1 MLGTD
6 PRPEMIDYVLTIG
19 VKNNQTQAVVHDNF
33 QVLLK
38 DKTTEL
44 VYWLFDVLAPM
55 VRLEVSNR
63 EENFFQNITE

>member
-19 VKNNQTQAVVHDNF
+19 VKNNQTQAIVHDNF

-63 EENFFQNITE
+63 EENFQNITE